1 MSIGLSFAQNG
12 INQDNNRIILNVFI
26 YWLLARFLE
35 KKQSN
40 IRANKL
46 IHSEILKDL
55 NIDFPSDKTYK
66 YLFKILSLKML
77 THVRSGFTM
86 TKY

>member
-1 MSIGLSFAQNG
+1 MPIGLSFAQNG
-12 INQDNNRIILNVFI
+12 INQDNNRIILNVFV

-55 NIDFPSDKTYK
+55 NIGVCF
-66 YLFKILSLKML
+66 
-77 THVRSGFTM
+77 
-86 TKY
+86 